1 MGFWFDHT
9 LVFFDKKITFLVN
22 VFLIRICFTKRRE
35 TFLKKQQLNF
45 CSGLF
50 LICFWKMLS
59 EKRTSYQSKS
69 SLEVTS

>member
-35 TFLKKQQLNF
+35 TFLKKATAEFLF
-45 CSGLF
+45 RTIPDLF
-50 LICFWKMLS
+50 LENAI
-59 EKRTSYQSKS
+59 
-69 SLEVTS
+69 